1 MEPRRA
7 NCRTAFCPVT
17 TLGSFISASEMLLI
31 DLHKTNGR
39 LFTLARVSRLMFP
52 TRAKYLPLSPADSI
66 VCPKSHVSSPSAGLT
81 WNETLIGRIRFA
93 YSVILCSAPAR
104 DEVIARTSASEERKK
119 KHETNESRDAS
130 NFFTFTYAIAM
141 LSAYGFRFRFSFWAF
156 VGRCV
161 CRSSAVPNYFTSH
174 LARWRFQAS
183 NTAKLAIESD
193 RLALWLTIMISSG
206 PSGVLQH

>member
-1 MEPRRA
+1 MKSSHERRRA
-7 NCRTAFCPVT
+7 
-17 TLGSFISASEMLLI
+17 
-31 DLHKTNGR
+31 K
-39 LFTLARVSRLMFP
+39 
-52 TRAKYLPLSPADSI
+52 K
-66 VCPKSHVSSPSAGLT
+66 
-81 WNETLIGRIRFA
+81 
-93 YSVILCSAPAR
+93 
-104 DEVIARTSASEERKK
+104 ERKNTK
-119 KHETNESRDAS
+119 TNESRDAS
-130 NFFTFTYAIAM
+130 NFFTFTYAMVM

-206 PSGVLQH
+206 PSGVLQHYSQVCVDAVIEHKSDSIKTWLDNFWTFSSPQNNCQHFEIGSRFCHR